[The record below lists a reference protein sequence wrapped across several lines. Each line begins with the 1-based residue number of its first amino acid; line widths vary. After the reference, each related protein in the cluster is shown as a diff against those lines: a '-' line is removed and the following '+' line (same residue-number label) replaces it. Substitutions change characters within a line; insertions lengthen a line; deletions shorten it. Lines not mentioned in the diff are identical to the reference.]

1 MRLNLEHPDG
11 SELIQLT
18 QKDLASPLTRLL
30 QRKGHPLNTRCGERG
45 LCKAC
50 AVIVDGVEQQA
61 CQCRPIPDSH
71 VVLPAR
77 SLLAGKPQ
85 VTDQFDL
92 AVPYAHDPLFASE
105 GFGAAVDIGTT
116 TVSLLKVDLATGEIL
131 GKASSFN
138 KQIRLGDDVLTRIN
152 LCLTQPE
159 EVKEL
164 QKAFVEETLMPL
176 MEEAGG
182 GPYKGMVLSGNA
194 TMLHLA
200 LGENPGSMGI
210 APFPAVFLETQWRS
224 SAACGWPFD
233 IPLATT
239 PSGSA
244 YVGGDILAG
253 LLSSGFLYDDGPSL
267 LVDVGTNG
275 EMVVKA
281 NGRMVGCATAAG
293 PAFEGSGLTCGVR
306 GIEGAISRIRV
317 SAEGIAFE
325 SIGGT
330 KRPVGICGSGYI
342 DYLAEAYAAGLL
354 TASGRVSA
362 PGFPDEMIQPDEYG
376 RRVVIAQGIGK
387 KPITI
392 SESDV
397 AGLLQAKAAIAAG
410 MMILLKETGLKAE
423 EIKTLYLA
431 GGFGMHLDLE
441 RAVACGLLPGFHPD
455 QIRLVGNTSLG
466 GAFLALMDRSSLEE
480 MEKARQ
486 SLQIIELNE
495 DPDFEDTYI
504 DCLSLDCE

>member
-1 MRLNLEHPDG
+1 MM
-11 SELIQLT
+11 
-18 QKDLASPLTRLL
+18 
-30 QRKGHPLNTRCGERG
+30 
-45 LCKAC
+45 
-50 AVIVDGVEQQA
+50 
-61 CQCRPIPDSH
+61 
-71 VVLPAR
+71 
-77 SLLAGKPQ
+77 
-85 VTDQFDL
+85 DQFDL
-92 AVPYAHDPLFASE
+92 AVPYAHDPLFAES

-116 TVSLLKVDLATGEIL
+116 TVSLLKVDLATGVVV

-164 QKAFVEETLMPL
+164 QRAFVEETLLPL

-182 GPYKGMVLSGNA
+182 GPWQGIVLSGNA

-210 APFPAVFLETQWRS
+210 APFPAVFLETQWRQS
-224 SAACGWPFD
+224 GECGWPFD

-239 PSGSA
+239 PNGSA

-275 EMVVKA
+275 EMVVKSG
-281 NGRMVGCATAAG
+281 GRMVGCATAAG

-306 GIEGAISRIRV
+306 GIEGAVSRIRV
-317 SAEGIAFE
+317 SNKGVTYE

-330 KRPVGICGSGYI
+330 NRPLGVCGSGYI
-342 DYLAEAYAAGLL
+342 DFLADAYSAGLL
-354 TASGRVSA
+354 TPSGRISSA
-362 PGFPDEMIQPDEYG
+362 GFPDEMIQPDEYG
-376 RRVVIAQGIGK
+376 KRIVIAEGIGK

-392 SESDV
+392 SETDV

-423 EIKTLYLA
+423 DIKTLYLA

-441 RAVACGLLPGFHPD
+441 RAIACGLLPGFRPE

-466 GAFLALMDRSSLEE
+466 GAYLALLDRSSLEE

-486 SLQIIELNE
+486 SLEIIELNE

-504 DCLSLDCE
+504 DCLSLDWE